1 MILNGIEVT
10 KGININDKE
19 QAFTELILAGNKTE
33 ETRKTHSLDSLI
45 GKTVGIIRTG
55 KGKAVIVGTCMIEG
69 FTEYRNE
76 ADWRT
81 GFDRHRVERGSRYDF
96 NGFKVGYILRNV
108 KRLAEPVTCTSRG
121 IVIRNI

>member
-10 KGININDKE
+10 KGFNINDKK
-19 QAFTELILAGNKTE
+19 QAFTELILAGLKTE

-45 GKTVGIIRTG
+45 GKKVAIIRTG
-55 KGKAVIVGTCMIEG
+55 KGKATIVGTCTIEG

-76 ADWRT
+76 EDWRAA
-81 GFDRHRVERGSRYDF
+81 FERHRVECGSPYDF
-96 NGFKVGYILRNV
+96 KGFKVGYILRNV
-108 KRLAEPVTCTSRG
+108 ERLADPVPCKSRG